1 MQGQNYGLG
10 NNDDN
15 HQYDDCKEKNEVLED
30 HKIGMRSPK
39 D

>member
-10 NNDDN
+10 NDDDN
-15 HQYDDCKEKNEVLED
+15 HQYDDYKEKNEVIKD
-30 HKIGMRSPK
+30 HKIGRRSLK